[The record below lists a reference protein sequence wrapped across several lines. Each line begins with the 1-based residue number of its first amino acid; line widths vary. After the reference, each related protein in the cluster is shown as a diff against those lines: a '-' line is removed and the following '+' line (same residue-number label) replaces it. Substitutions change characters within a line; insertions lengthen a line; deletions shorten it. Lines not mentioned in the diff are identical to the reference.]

1 MKFLL
6 SITIALLW
14 ALPVLAD
21 HGIETKGFNGLYMGH
36 SFFRPSAEQLDKI
49 MSDSETINHR
59 QVTVFA
65 GGANGSPGRLW
76 QNEKKRLEAQKHLD
90 TKKIDLV
97 VMTYFSPLDSSV
109 QDYSQWIDYA
119 ISQNPKTTF
128 MVTIPWGKQLYKA
141 TANQIDI
148 LKKTSIGFNKTVIQ
162 ELREKY
168 PDNRILFC
176 PYGLGTYELVE
187 RFRAGKLPGVKHILN
202 GNRWKRK
209 QPESQHE
216 QLLNDELGHPSVL
229 VAKLGALLWFQTLYE
244 YDLQTLKPQ
253 KVSGL
258 PKINLNEIALAV
270 GKKIQPLNAVYEKE
284 KVKVK

>member
-76 QNEKKRLEAQKHLD
+76 QNEKKRLEAQKYLD

-216 QLLNDELGHPSVL
+216 QLLNDELGHPSEL

-284 KVKVK
+284 KVK